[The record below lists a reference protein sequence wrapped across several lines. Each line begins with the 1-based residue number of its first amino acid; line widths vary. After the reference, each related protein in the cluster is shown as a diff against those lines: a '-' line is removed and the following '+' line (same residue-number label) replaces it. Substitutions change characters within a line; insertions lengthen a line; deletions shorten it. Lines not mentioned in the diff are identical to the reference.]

1 MTSATL
7 TERYISATIRSL
19 NPAAQADVRAELE
32 ASIADAVEARL
43 EQGEAPADAERA
55 VLTELGDPGILAAGY
70 ADRPLHLIGPR
81 YYLTWWRLLK
91 VLLLTV
97 PVCVLGVVAL
107 GQTISGAAV
116 GEIISSSILAAGAV
130 AIHLCFWTTLV
141 FVVLERAGTDTGET
155 WNVDKLPEPMENSGG
170 RSELIAALVFLG
182 IAAGALLWDRFRGFV
197 VVDGEALPILDPRL
211 WLWGIAALFAL
222 IALEAVFAIVVFVKG
237 RWSTGLAVANTLLAL
252 AFLAWALT
260 LLLRGELVNPD
271 FLSHITAVG
280 GEGFATGDAKAA
292 DEGGI
297 FRILAVLL
305 GFGIAAG
312 VGWDI
317 VDGWIKAVR
326 ARRGSSIGGAGR
338 GIGWMP

>member
-19 NPAAQADVRAELE
+19 KPDAQADVRAELE

-43 EQGEAPADAERA
+43 EQGETRADAERA
-55 VLTELGDPGILAAGY
+55 VLTELGDPGILAAGF

-91 VLLLTV
+91 VLLLAV
-97 PVCVLGVVAL
+97 PVSVLGAVAL

-116 GEIISSSILAAGAV
+116 GEIISSAILAAGGV
-130 AIHLCFWTTLV
+130 VIQLCFWTTLV

-182 IAAGALLWDRFRGFV
+182 IAVGALLWDRFRGFV
-197 VVDGEALPILDPRL
+197 IVYGEALPILDPRL
-211 WLWGIAALFAL
+211 WPWGISALFVL
-222 IALEAVFAIVVFVKG
+222 IVLEAVFAIVVFMKG
-237 RWSTGLAVANTLLAL
+237 RWSRGLAVANTVLAL
-252 AFLAWALT
+252 AFLAWALA
-260 LLLRGELVNPD
+260 LLLRGELINPD
-271 FLSHITAVG
+271 FLSHVAAVG
-280 GEGFATGDAKAA
+280 GEEFATGDAKAA
-292 DEGGI
+292 GEGGT

-305 GFGIAAG
+305 AFGIAIG

-326 ARRGSSIGGAGR
+326 ARRRSAVGGAGR